1 MAYNSVVQNQRYN
14 AIQRPSA
21 PNKSLGLAYWQ
32 IKKKGGYGTE
42 KKKMG
47 RGERVKVKYH
57 NRSSYII

>member
-32 IKKKGGYGTE
+32 IKKKGGLRDRE
-42 KKKMG
+42 KEN
-47 RGERVKVKYH
+47 GERRKGQSEVP
-57 NRSSYII
+57 